1 MAGSGTDWTWRDP
14 RAVLTGLALAG
25 RACSAGRCSLRFGVA
40 ASWGSLLSA
49 GGDSRALSQ
58 FYRDHGCEMRARV
71 ALVYWV
77 PLVTVFFRSPDRL
90 MGQMV
95 ESAWSAVPG
104 LLPVRFS
111 RPLAEPAVPVSRQRA
126 LHGISY
132 QAWLTGAQ
140 GLGILLPR

>member
-1 MAGSGTDWTWRDP
+1 MVRTLDQLTVAIRPG
-14 RAVLTGLALAG
+14 VLVASIDRRILQHLATP
-25 RACSAGRCSLRFGVA
+25 V
-40 ASWGSLLSA
+40 
-49 GGDSRALSQ
+49 
-58 FYRDHGCEMRARV
+58 
-71 ALVYWV
+71 
-77 PLVTVFFRSPDRL
+77 
-90 MGQMV
+90 V

-126 LHGISY
+126 LHGICL